1 MANFNQHTTKNVAPV
16 QQPQPQQTM
25 TIQEVMRPVVAYVEV
40 RCEEDNR
47 SEGIKAVISGMGAQ
61 VNDRLLK

>member
-1 MANFNQHTTKNVAPV
+1 MLNVASV
-16 QQPQPQQTM
+16 QQQAASTQT
-25 TIQEVMRPVVAYVEV
+25 IEDVMRPVVAYVEV